1 MAGGTGNSPRR
12 TPDDRSV
19 SEADPNFVTDSK
31 IVGDEAPTVE
41 EQKRYEARQD
51 AGRKKDETPGET
63 RPEDKTGVRRPTQ
76 KIDPD
81 STSAAVQSKHVRS
94 SEV

>member
-1 MAGGTGNSPRR
+1 MAGGTGNSSQR
-12 TPDDRSV
+12 TPDDRPV
-19 SEADPNFVTDSK
+19 SEADPNFVTNSK

-41 EQKRYEARQD
+41 EQKRDEARQD
-51 AGRKKDETPGET
+51 AGRKRDETPGEI
-63 RPEDKTGVRRPTQ
+63 RSEDKTGVRRPTQ

-81 STSAAVQSKHVRS
+81 STSVDVQSKHVRS